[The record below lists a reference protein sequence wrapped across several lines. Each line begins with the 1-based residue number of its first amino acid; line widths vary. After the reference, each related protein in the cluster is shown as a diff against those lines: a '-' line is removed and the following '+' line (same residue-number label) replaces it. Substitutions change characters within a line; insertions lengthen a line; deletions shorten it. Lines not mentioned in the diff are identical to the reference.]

1 MRSRLVDL
9 QWIRIEVILPVEL
22 GQQEIIAWLCAAQV
36 KRDRQFCLCTNSGGN
51 PGGTGNPAHSISI
64 ASHHNGIRPAFAEAG
79 EDQIHMQQGCGQI
92 QRRMR
97 SLLPGVAKGGVVG
110 EIEGSFEDR
119 CCLLTGR
126 RILDDDSVLPIPI
139 SCTKKAD
146 EKARGAQGR
155 NRRCARGEAT
165 SGGTCGPEIE
175 QRRQTMVTRGYVAD
189 ARIGKGEGSRSRC
202 VSAEKGIVGTL
213 RGSCP
218 PRLPLRIGA
227 QLLDKP
233 LLGIDLCFNRS
244 RLSPRRHWYQT

>member
-1 MRSRLVDL
+1 MRSRLVYV

-22 GQQEIIAWLCAAQV
+22 GQKEIIAWLCAAQV
-36 KRDRQFCLCTNSGGN
+36 KRDRQLCLCPNRGGNSGGTSN
-51 PGGTGNPAHSISI
+51 SAHSISI
-64 ASHHNGIRPAFAEAG
+64 ASHHNGVRSAFAEAG

-155 NRRCARGEAT
+155 NGCCARGEAT
-165 SGGTCGPEIE
+165 NSGTCRAEVE
-175 QRRQTMVTRGYVAD
+175 QRRQTMVTRGYVPD
-189 ARIGKGEGSRSRC
+189 AGIGKGDGSRSCRI
-202 VSAEKGIVGTL
+202 SAEKGIVRTL
-213 RGSCP
+213 RGPCS
-218 PRLPLRIGA
+218 PRLPLRVGA
-227 QLLDKP
+227 QLFDKP

-244 RLSPRRHWYQT
+244 PLSPRKHWYQT